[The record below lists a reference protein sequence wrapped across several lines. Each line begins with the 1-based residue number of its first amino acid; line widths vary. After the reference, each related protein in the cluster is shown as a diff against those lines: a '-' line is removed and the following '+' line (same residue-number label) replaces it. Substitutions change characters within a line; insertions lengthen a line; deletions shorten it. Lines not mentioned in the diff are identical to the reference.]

1 LVHSAVT
8 VVVAYIR
15 VLIGVIVGL
24 GIGLVFTVLV
34 IVAKVGFFV
43 NTPRA
48 AHPLLLLTFF
58 VVPAVAGGLIGLL
71 WPRGRRWWGGRW

>member
-1 LVHSAVT
+1 LPIEWPVHNAAP

-15 VLIGVIVGL
+15 VLIGFVVGL
-24 GIGLVFTVLV
+24 GVGLVFTVLV

-48 AHPLLLLTFF
+48 AHPFLLLAFF
-58 VVPAVAGGLIGLL
+58 AVPAVAGGLIGLL
-71 WPRGRRWWGGRW
+71 WRRR